1 MAIFIAWIVF
11 ILLEQKNTSHEKVCK
26 SKDFCETA
34 MLSGMDNVLEFNQ
47 YMKSDKMPYIIHADV
62 DYFIKT
68 YMDAQII
75 QQFLQQQK

>member
-1 MAIFIAWIVF
+1 
-11 ILLEQKNTSHEKVCK
+11 
-26 SKDFCETA
+26 